1 MRVYADV
8 ISSLES
14 GCKRAVEILRES
26 ASKESVKQATDLIQ
40 SELQHLLKITSNID
54 KNPKVSIQ
62 TKLSFVCLG
71 KTKRS
76 KETILP
82 TYKQSK
88 LTEFFQ
94 KPKLV
99 KRKLIISSDSE
110 EVSEKTS
117 VNNGDDSPFEDC
129 PSLDN
134 DSMGQVENETVL
146 AAGPMK
152 PPSPPV
158 ANVSLKLEY
167 LKN

>member
-1 MRVYADV
+1 MRVYSDV
-8 ISSLES
+8 INSLES
-14 GCKRAVEILRES
+14 GCKRAVDILREN

-62 TKLSFVCLG
+62 TKLNFVSLG

-82 TYKQSK
+82 VYRQSK

-94 KPKLV
+94 KPKSV
-99 KRKLIISSDSE
+99 KRKLVVSSDSE
-110 EVSEKTS
+110 EVSEKT
-117 VNNGDDSPFEDC
+117 NEKDGDDSPFEEC

-134 DSMGQVENETVL
+134 DSMSQAENETVL
-146 AAGPMK
+146 ASGPMK
-152 PPSPPV
+152 PPSPPP
-158 ANVSLKLEY
+158 ANVS
-167 LKN
+167 